1 VRWEGKVWKEE
12 RVLLV
17 DIVHSVLY
25 AVKGVEVL
33 PWMLGH
39 KKQFVV
45 CGRCWFVILRIKR
58 RRGWGFV

>member
-1 VRWEGKVWKEE
+1 M
-12 RVLLV
+12 

>member
-1 VRWEGKVWKEE
+1 M
-12 RVLLV
+12 

-25 AVKGVEVL
+25 AVEGVEVL

-39 KKQFVV
+39 KKRFVV

>member
-1 VRWEGKVWKEE
+1 MRWEGKVWKEE

-25 AVKGVEVL
+25 AVEGVEGL

-39 KKQFVV
+39 KKRFCGMWQMLV
-45 CGRCWFVILRIKR
+45 CDFED
-58 RRGWGFV
+58 